1 MFFWKIN
8 YYEGENTI
16 KYQKR
21 TPNLIGAK
29 LVCID
34 DRFTLPYIIYKGD
47 DCINKFIKW
56 IFEQK
61 EWIRQIIYQYFNKDL
76 IMTNKDEGIYNNSK
90 LCWVCK
96 EELDTDKVRDYSTVK
111 GKFRGAS
118 HSRCNKILEI
128 PKKLP
133 IIFHNLD
140 RYDGH
145 LIFKE
150 TNNFNVDLEVI
161 PQTIDKCMSVI
172 VNRNITF
179 MDLLQFIKA
188 SLDTLASNLYNKDF
202 KHLVSEF
209 GVDKLEILKGKD
221 AYRYKWVDSYEKFK
235 YPSLPEKKIF
245 VFIIKRW

>member
-1 MFFWKIN
+1 M
-8 YYEGENTI
+8 
-16 KYQKR
+16 
-21 TPNLIGAK
+21 
-29 LVCID
+29 
-34 DRFTLPYIIYKGD
+34 
-47 DCINKFIKW
+47 
-56 IFEQK
+56 
-61 EWIRQIIYQYFNKDL
+61 IR
-76 IMTNKDEGIYNNSK
+76 TNKDEEIYNNSK

-128 PKKLP
+128 PNKLP

-161 PQTIDKCMSVI
+161 PQTIDKCMSAI

-179 MDLLQFIKA
+179 IDLLPFIKA
-188 SLDTLASNLYNKDF
+188 SLDTLA
-202 KHLVSEF
+202 
-209 GVDKLEILKGKD
+209 
-221 AYRYKWVDSYEKFK
+221 
-235 YPSLPEKKIF
+235 
-245 VFIIKRW
+245 

>member
-34 DRFTLPYIIYKGD
+34 DRFTLPYIICKGD
-47 DCINKFIKW
+47 DCINKFIKQS
-56 IFEQK
+56 FEQK
-61 EWIRQIIYQYFNKDL
+61 EWIRRIIYQYFNKDL

-133 IIFHNLD
+133 II
-140 RYDGH
+140 
-145 LIFKE
+145 
-150 TNNFNVDLEVI
+150 
-161 PQTIDKCMSVI
+161 
-172 VNRNITF
+172 
-179 MDLLQFIKA
+179 
-188 SLDTLASNLYNKDF
+188 
-202 KHLVSEF
+202 
-209 GVDKLEILKGKD
+209 
-221 AYRYKWVDSYEKFK
+221 
-235 YPSLPEKKIF
+235 
-245 VFIIKRW
+245 